1 MPSLCNIPVPVPV
14 QRRPHVLNL
23 VPVELYHQYFF
34 KKINKKIHES
44 YQRIFSG
51 VRPENLRYA
60 LGTLE
65 RFSIAV
71 GFVTF
76 FADATKTRFL
86 PLRVNDSVIDA

>member
-23 VPVELYHQYFF
+23 VPVELYCRYL
-34 KKINKKIHES
+34 KKKIHES

-76 FADATKTRFL
+76 FADATKKRYL

>member
-1 MPSLCNIPVPVPV
+1 MQYTCTSTSTASTPCTKFSTGRAVPPV
-14 QRRPHVLNL
+14 
-23 VPVELYHQYFF
+23 FF
-34 KKINKKIHES
+34 QKKKIHES

-76 FADATKTRFL
+76 FADATKKRYL

>member
-1 MPSLCNIPVPVPV
+1 MKNFTYLKVA
-14 QRRPHVLNL
+14 HVAL
-23 VPVELYHQYFF
+23 FF
-34 KKINKKIHES
+34 QKKKIHES